1 VQGVGVTGAL
11 VLDLPARGAFRLPAV
26 AVSHGWFQTAP
37 FAWDPDA
44 GTLTRTERLGGG
56 AVTLRMGASDGGVA
70 VLAARPLDD
79 AESDVAARRVR
90 RVLQLDADLAGF
102 PEAVRAVDPALADD
116 LAGYGGGRVL
126 AGASLFEDVV
136 KGLCATN
143 TTWRQA
149 VGSINRLAQLGRA
162 GCFPDP
168 ADLLRAGEDGLR
180 AVGRVGYRAP
190 AILGAARA
198 AIDGTLADIE
208 ADSAAG
214 DADRVHQGLIAL
226 AGIGPAT
233 AGFVVL
239 LMGHYD
245 RPSIDSASVRAAGE
259 RWFGGRRPRPR
270 EVMGRVAPAGRYQ
283 GLVLAWATLRAWQR
297 ETGLVSS

>member
-1 VQGVGVTGAL
+1 VTGVL
-11 VLDLPARGAFRLPAV
+11 VLELSARGAFRLPAV

-37 FAWDPDA
+37 FAWSPDA
-44 GTLTRTERLGGG
+44 GTLGRTERLGGG
-56 AVTLRMGASDGGVA
+56 PVALRMGASDGGVA
-70 VLAARPLDD
+70 VLAARELED
-79 AESDVAARRVR
+79 AERDVAGRRVR

-102 PEAVRAVDPALADD
+102 PEAARAVDPALADD
-116 LAGYGGGRVL
+116 LAGYGAGRVL

-143 TTWRQA
+143 TTWRHA
-149 VGSINRLAQLGRA
+149 IGSINRLAGLGGA

-168 ADLLRAGEDGLR
+168 ADLLRAGEDRLR

-198 AIDGTLADIE
+198 AIDGTLAEIE

-214 DADRVHQGLIAL
+214 DADRVHAGLLAL

-245 RPSIDSASVRAAGE
+245 RPSIDSASVRAAAE
-259 RWFGGRRPRPR
+259 RWFGGRRPAPR
-270 EVMGRVAPAGRYQ
+270 DIARRVAPAGRYQ

-297 ETGLVSS
+297 ETGLVSA